1 MGLLTNS
8 ASFVRFNVEGIPPT
22 DFWDFAAERI
32 QKHAFRDIDDNYEER
47 SVGWVS
53 CLNMFDSEFAYSSYA
68 AGDYLVLSL
77 RIDERKVAP
86 AALKKYTLKEEERI
100 KRERQIPRL
109 SRDHRNEI
117 KDNMRLMLLK
127 RAVPI
132 PAVCDMVWSLADN
145 TVLFFSTSQKAIG
158 ELEEFFKETF
168 DLHLMMQIPYVA
180 AGHLLGADEAEKLA
194 DISPEILI

>member
-8 ASFVRFNVEGIPPT
+8 ASFVRFSVEGEPPA

-32 QKHAFRDIDDNYEER
+32 KQKAFRDIDDNYDER

-53 CLNMFDSEFAYSSYA
+53 CLNMFDNEFTNSSYA
-68 AGDYLVLSL
+68 AGDYVILSL

-86 AALKKYTLKEEERI
+86 AALKKYTMKEEERI

-109 SRDHRNEI
+109 SRDHRSEI

-132 PAVCDMVWSLADN
+132 PAVYDMVWNLADN
-145 TVLFFSTSQKAIG
+145 TVLFFSTGQKAIG

-168 DLHLMMQIPYVA
+168 DLHLMLQIPYIA
-180 AGHLLGADEAEKLA
+180 AGYLLGADEADRLA

>member
-8 ASFVRFNVEGIPPT
+8 ASFVRFSVEGEPPA
-22 DFWDFAAERI
+22 DFWNFAAERI
-32 QKHAFRDIDDNYEER
+32 KKLAFRDIDDNYEER

-53 CLNMFDSEFAYSSYA
+53 CLNMFDSEFAYTSYA

-132 PAVCDMVWSLADN
+132 PAVYDMAWSLADN

-168 DLHLMMQIPYVA
+168 DLHLMLQIPYVA
-180 AGHLLGADEAEKLA
+180 AGHLLGADQADKLA
-194 DISPEILI
+194 DITPEILI